1 MFIFSSNV
9 NVLNTECSTRY
20 VRGNNENCGILNML
34 LALLPV
40 NEALAEDATAVDLP
54 FNTSSGYWVPQ
65 GPFPV
70 SPNELGKNESGCVL
84 LKFTINESGRVVDPE
99 IVKSFPTQE
108 LDSVAFEAISKYKF
122 RPTKNN
128 KERKSARSIFV
139 FTYAGNGRDSG
150 ELGAKC
156 LAH

>member
-1 MFIFSSNV
+1 
-9 NVLNTECSTRY
+9 
-20 VRGNNENCGILNML
+20 ML
-34 LALLPV
+34 SALLPV
-40 NEALAEDATAVDLP
+40 NKALAEDATAVDLP
-54 FNTSSGYWVPQ
+54 FNTSSGYWVPK

-70 SPNELGKNESGCVL
+70 SYNELGKNASGCVL

-99 IVKSFPTQE
+99 IIKSFPTQE

-122 RPTKNN
+122 KPTRNN
-128 KERKSARSIFV
+128 KERKSAI
-139 FTYAGNGRDSG
+139 FTYAGYGRNSG